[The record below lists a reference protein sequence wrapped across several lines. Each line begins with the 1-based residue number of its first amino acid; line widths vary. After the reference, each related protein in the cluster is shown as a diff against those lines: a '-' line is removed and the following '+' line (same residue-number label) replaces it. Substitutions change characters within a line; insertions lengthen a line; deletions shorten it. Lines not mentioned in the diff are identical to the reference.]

1 MAIDLKKNKDSLQK
15 AYNDVVNDKS
25 DTAWAV
31 FGYEGNSPVLKVYE
45 TGEGGVE
52 EMTEEL
58 NSGKIMYGY
67 CRVTDPNTDL
77 PKYVLIN
84 WQGEGAPDA
93 LKLKCTQHLR
103 DMTNFLKTIHVTVNA
118 RTEADVDEDD
128 VIKKVSKSSGANYS
142 FHKEKAKP
150 IEAPTPVG
158 SVYKKT
164 MAAKDIKTSSRDK
177 FWAKTEVEE
186 KQRQE
191 EEKNKKLAEQQD
203 LDKARKER
211 ELKEAKERDQRMQE
225 KMKGVHEQKRAEK
238 EAAQVDRENEKNKW
252 EKEQQESYK
261 DDERKRKRSE
271 SLRKERAQEAA
282 ALSSSSGS
290 ARDFFKQK
298 SVERPDDGPRR
309 GPPPPRKIRQ
319 GFLSAGDQGDEEP
332 QGKQPIKLPT
342 GEPSSPPQS
351 SPPSKPVRKSDPE
364 PEPVYQP
371 DPEPEPVYQ
380 PDPEPEPVYQP
391 DPEPEPEPEQE
402 PEPEPEPEPAP
413 QLPQTRNLLQQHL
426 PPRQESD
433 EEQEEQNWDEPSGED
448 FSASSGQVISQQ
460 AVGSGSHVMEEDDVE
475 YDTAGNIQA
484 GGDQGLTAIAL
495 YDYQAADD
503 SEITFDPDDIIT
515 NIEQIDDGW
524 WTGTAPDGSN
534 GMFPANYVEIQKT
547 N

>member
-1 MAIDLKKNKDSLQK
+1 MAIDLKKNRDSLLK

-25 DTAWAV
+25 ETAWTV
-31 FGYEGNSPVLKVYE
+31 FGYEGNTPVLKVYE
-45 TGEGGVE
+45 SGEGGIE

-67 CRVTDPNTDL
+67 CRVKDPNTDL

-84 WQGEGAPDA
+84 WQGEGAPDSM
-93 LKLKCTQHLR
+93 KLKCTQHLR
-103 DMTNFLKTIHVTVNA
+103 DVSNFVKTIHVTVNA
-118 RTEADVDEDD
+118 RTDDDVNEDD
-128 VIKKVSKSSGANYS
+128 IIKKVAKSSGANYS

-150 IEAPTPVG
+150 VEAPKPVG
-158 SVYKKT
+158 SVYQKT
-164 MAAKDIKTSSRDK
+164 VAAKDIKTSSRDQ
-177 FWAKTEVEE
+177 FWAKTEEEE

-191 EEKNKKLAEQQD
+191 EDKKKKIAEEQE
-203 LDKARKER
+203 LDKTRRER

-225 KMKGVHEQKRAEK
+225 KMRAVHEQKRAEK
-238 EAAQVDRENEKNKW
+238 EAATVNRENEKNRW
-252 EKEQQESYK
+252 EKEQQELYK
-261 DDERKRKRSE
+261 DDEEKRKRSE
-271 SLRKERAQEAA
+271 SQRKERVQEAA
-282 ALSSSSGS
+282 ALASSTSS

-298 SVERPDDGPRR
+298 SVERPDDGPRQ

-319 GFLSAGDQGDEEP
+319 GMWSGGDQEEEEP
-332 QGKQPIKLPT
+332 QRKQPIKLPT
-342 GEPSSPPQS
+342 EEPSSP
-351 SPPSKPVRKSDPE
+351 PPSKPVRKSDPE

-371 DPEPEPVYQ
+371 EPEPEPVYQ
-380 PDPEPEPVYQP
+380 
-391 DPEPEPEPEQE
+391 
-402 PEPEPEPEPAP
+402 PEPEPEPAP

-426 PPRQESD
+426 PPRQDSD
-433 EEQEEQNWDEPSGED
+433 EEQEEEQNWDEPSGED
-448 FSASSGQVISQQ
+448 FSPSASTGQVISKQ
-460 AVGSGSHVMEEDDVE
+460 AADNEPHVMEVDDVE

-524 WTGTAPDGSN
+524 WTGTAPDGTS
-534 GMFPANYVEIQKT
+534 GMFPANYVELIQKT

>member
-77 PKYVLIN
+77 PKYVLVN

-164 MAAKDIKTSSRDK
+164 TAAKDIKTSSRDK

-191 EEKNKKLAEQQD
+191 EEKNKKLAEQQE

-252 EKEQQESYK
+252 EKEQQELYK

-319 GFLSAGDQGDEEP
+319 GFLSGGDQEDEEP
-332 QGKQPIKLPT
+332 QRKQPIKLPT

-364 PEPVYQP
+364 PEPAYQP
-371 DPEPEPVYQ
+371 DPEPEQ
-380 PDPEPEPVYQP
+380 K
-391 DPEPEPEPEQE
+391 QE

-426 PPRQESD
+426 PPRQDSD

-460 AVGSGSHVMEEDDVE
+460 AVGIGSHVMEEDDVE

>member
-77 PKYVLIN
+77 PKYVLVN

-164 MAAKDIKTSSRDK
+164 TAAKDIKTSSRDK

-191 EEKNKKLAEQQD
+191 EEKNKKLAEQQE

-252 EKEQQESYK
+252 EKEQQELYK

-319 GFLSAGDQGDEEP
+319 GFLSGGDQEDEEP
-332 QGKQPIKLPT
+332 QRKQPIKLPT

-364 PEPVYQP
+364 PEPA
-371 DPEPEPVYQ
+371 YQ

-391 DPEPEPEPEQE
+391 DPEPEPEPEQKQE

-426 PPRQESD
+426 PPRQDSD

-460 AVGSGSHVMEEDDVE
+460 AVGIGSHVMEEDDVE